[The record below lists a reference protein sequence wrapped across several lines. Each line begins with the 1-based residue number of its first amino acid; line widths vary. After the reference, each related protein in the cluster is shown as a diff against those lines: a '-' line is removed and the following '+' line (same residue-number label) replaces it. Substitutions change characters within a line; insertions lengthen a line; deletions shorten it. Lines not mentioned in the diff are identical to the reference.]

1 VDGMMASVSAEQPD
15 IADLINQIKDAHHVT
30 ETEIARRIGVH
41 ISTVN
46 NWVHR
51 KSTPRRDAIH
61 ALAREFPDHSTEQLF
76 AAAGRK
82 APGPVS
88 PEVEQRLLQ
97 LFRGLTAQQQQI
109 IEIQIRGLTEYNQR
123 NGIH

>member
-1 VDGMMASVSAEQPD
+1 MMPGVSAEQPD
-15 IADLINQIKDAHHVT
+15 IADLVSQIKDAHHVT

-51 KSTPRRDAIH
+51 KSTPRPDAIH
-61 ALAREFPDHSTEQLF
+61 ALAREFPDHSAEQLF

-82 APGPVS
+82 APGPISV
-88 PEVEQRLLQ
+88 EAEQRLLQ
-97 LFRGLTAQQQQI
+97 LFRGLTAHQQQI
-109 IEIQIRGLTEYNQR
+109 LEIQVRGLVDHNQR
-123 NGIH
+123 NGIQ